1 VPISENENNN
11 NKKNKKIKRKK
22 ERKKKQNMQKVVV
35 VGPLP
40 LSLVQDPGQ
49 IKTLETY
56 FSTTNVRLIY
66 ILLISSTT
74 NCPLK
79 WVFEVGLI

>member
-1 VPISENENNN
+1 
-11 NKKNKKIKRKK
+11 
-22 ERKKKQNMQKVVV
+22 MQKVVV

-40 LSLVQDPGQ
+40 LSLVQDPGGALGSKKLQKSQ